1 MKAQQDRASPTRS
14 VRISTEVT
22 VLNMMTTPLF
32 ELSPAAGRPDQFD
45 DAASE
50 GRHESGAVA
59 LIRAMPDVAIACY
72 QKHGSTANKRHRQLT
87 KEAEAWLFS
96 DDAHWPFSFVNVC
109 SALGI
114 EPGYVRRDLK
124 RWRRTSR
131 SQDRP
136 KRRLTTTVRHD
147 LPIAA

>member
-1 MKAQQDRASPTRS
+1 M
-14 VRISTEVT
+14 
-22 VLNMMTTPLF
+22 L
-32 ELSPAAGRPDQFD
+32 D
-45 DAASE
+45 DT
-50 GRHESGAVA
+50 
-59 LIRAMPDVAIACY
+59 IACY
-72 QKHGSTANKRHRQLT
+72 QKHGSTANKRNRQLA

-96 DDAHWPFSFVNVC
+96 DGTHWPLSFVNVC

-124 RWRRTSR
+124 RWRHPSR